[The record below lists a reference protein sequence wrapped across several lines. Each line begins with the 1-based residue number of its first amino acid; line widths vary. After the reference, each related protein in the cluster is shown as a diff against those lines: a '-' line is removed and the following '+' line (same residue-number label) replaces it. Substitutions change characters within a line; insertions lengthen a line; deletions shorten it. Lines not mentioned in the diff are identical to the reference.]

1 MIALVATAVAI
12 IIPLFSS
19 APKLYKWLVGVRLNS
34 MYRRLRAIEASLQK
48 EITASQVSEL
58 EADLNGVDRAIHLLS
73 VPVRHSDLF
82 FSIKSH
88 IDLVRARLASRRG
101 ELRGPVIKAA

>member
-1 MIALVATAVAI
+1 MQGTRDFVPESGLPDRQVTRADT
-12 IIPLFSS
+12 
-19 APKLYKWLVGVRLNS
+19 KWGT
-34 MYRRLRAIEASLQK
+34 LRTIEASLQK

-58 EADLNGVDRAIHLLS
+58 EAGLDGVDRAIHLLS

>member
-1 MIALVATAVAI
+1 MQGTRDFVPESGLLDRQVTRMDT
-12 IIPLFSS
+12 
-19 APKLYKWLVGVRLNS
+19 KWGT
-34 MYRRLRAIEASLQK
+34 LRTIEASLQK

-58 EADLNGVDRAIHLLS
+58 EAGLDGVDRAIHLLS

-101 ELRGPVIKAA
+101 ELCGPVIKAA

>member
-1 MIALVATAVAI
+1 MQGTRDFVPESGLLDRQVTRMDT
-12 IIPLFSS
+12 
-19 APKLYKWLVGVRLNS
+19 KWGT
-34 MYRRLRAIEASLQK
+34 LRTIEASLQK

-58 EADLNGVDRAIHLLS
+58 EAGLDGVDRAIHLLS